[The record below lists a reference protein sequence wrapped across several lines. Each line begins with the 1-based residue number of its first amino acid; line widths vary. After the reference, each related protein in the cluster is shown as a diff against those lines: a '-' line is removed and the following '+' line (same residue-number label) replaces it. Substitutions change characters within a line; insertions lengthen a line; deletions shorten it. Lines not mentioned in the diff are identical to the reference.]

1 MKILILTGGN
11 SSERKISFMSA
22 KNVARTLKEN
32 GHKVKLYDLRKGYG
46 PIVNLARDYDVL
58 FPILHGEE
66 GEGGILHKFLFKT
79 GKPIVG
85 TNNYKGIKKAWYKI
99 SFKRFCDKNKILTPA
114 WKKFKKF
121 DEIIKFG
128 FPCVVK
134 TSSGGSSREVFIL
147 KSNKDLAKYKNKIFK
162 YKDLFA
168 EKYIEGTEV
177 TVAVLHNN
185 TLPILEIIPPESGW
199 FDYKNKYS
207 GETAEIPNAPSLSIK
222 TKIKIQKIALNVHKH
237 FNLGSYSRSDFIVD
251 QAGKPYILEINVIPG
266 LTKGSL
272 VPKEA
277 EAAGL
282 TFNQFLEKLINTA
295 R

>member
-1 MKILILTGGN
+1 
-11 SSERKISFMSA
+11 MSA
-22 KNVARTLKEN
+22 KNVAQALKEN
-32 GHKVKLYDLRKGYG
+32 GHKVKIYDLKKGYG
-46 PIVNLARDYDVL
+46 PIVNLAKNYDVL

-99 SFKRFCDKNKILTPA
+99 SFKRFCDKNKILTPS
-114 WKKFKKF
+114 WKTFKKF
-121 DEIIKFG
+121 DEVIKFG

-134 TSSGGSSREVFIL
+134 TSNGGSSREVFIL
-147 KSNKDLAKYKNKIFK
+147 KSNKDLVRYKNEIFK
-162 YKDLFA
+162 HKDLFA
-168 EKYIEGTEV
+168 EKYIKGTEV
-177 TVAVLHNN
+177 TVAVLQNN
-185 TLPILEIIPPESGW
+185 TLPILEIVPPENGW

-251 QAGKPYILEINVIPG
+251 KAEKPYILEINIIPG

-282 TFNQFLEKLINTA
+282 TFAQFLEKLINTA

>member
-22 KNVARTLKEN
+22 KNVARALKEN
-32 GHKVKLYDLRKGYG
+32 GHKVKIYDLRKGYG
-46 PIVNLARDYDVL
+46 PIINLAKDYDVL

-114 WKKFKKF
+114 WKIFKKF
-121 DEIIKFG
+121 DEVIKFG

-147 KSNKDLAKYKNKIFK
+147 KSNKDLVRYKNKIFK

-177 TVAVLHNN
+177 TVAVLQNN
-185 TLPILEIIPPESGW
+185 TLPILEIVPPESGW

-207 GETAEIPNAPSLSIK
+207 GETEEIPNAPSLSIE

-251 QAGKPYILEINVIPG
+251 KAGKPYILEINVIPG

-282 TFNQFLEKLINTA
+282 TFNQFLERLINTA